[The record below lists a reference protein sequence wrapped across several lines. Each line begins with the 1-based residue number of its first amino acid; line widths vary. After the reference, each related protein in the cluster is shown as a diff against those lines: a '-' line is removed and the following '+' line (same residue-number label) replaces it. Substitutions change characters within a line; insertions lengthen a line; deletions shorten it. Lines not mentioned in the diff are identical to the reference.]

1 MSPDALQEAWLKA
14 WRFAAKAHQGQVTP
28 GEPFPYLAHLGAV
41 AMEVLCAHQHQPF
54 ASPTLAI
61 QCALL
66 HDTLEDTA
74 TKAEAIEGE
83 FGAQVAA
90 GVRAL
95 TKDGSLPKE
104 RKMADSLARIRLQ
117 PVEIWAVKLA
127 DRITNL
133 QPPPSKWT
141 AEKIAS
147 YREEAREIHAALA
160 PGHAF
165 LGKRLKRKI
174 EAYPPI

>member
-54 ASPTLAI
+54 ASPALAI

-74 TKAEAIEGE
+74 TKAEAIEAE

-95 TKDGSLPKE
+95 TKDGSLPKD
-104 RKMADSLARIRLQ
+104 RKMSDSLARIRLQ

-165 LGKRLKRKI
+165 LGERLKRKI